1 MNAKWPVIVVVVA
14 AVVGAAAF
22 FGGMSYGQNKAPSL
36 QKAMETLRNASP
48 EEIAQSVQNGGGFAG
63 GAGGGFPGFGAGG
76 RQGGAAGGSGGF
88 VSGDV
93 IASDAESITVKMA
106 DGSSKIVFF
115 SGSTSISRQ
124 AEGSASDL
132 IDGTSVLVTGASNA
146 DGSITA
152 QTIQI
157 RPAGGA
163 PFAPGRDAP
172 TTTPTS

>member
-1 MNAKWPVIVVVVA
+1 MACDSGRGRRGGRCGRLLRRHELRSEQ
-14 AVVGAAAF
+14 GAF
-22 FGGMSYGQNKAPSL
+22 PTEGDGDAPQCFS
-36 QKAMETLRNASP
+36 Q
-48 EEIAQSVQNGGGFAG
+48 EIAQSVQNGGGFAG

-88 VSGDV
+88 LSGDV

-124 AEGSASDL
+124 AEGSVSDL
-132 IDGTSVLVTGASNA
+132 TDGTSVLVTGASNA

-163 PFAPGRDAP
+163 PFGPGRNSP

>member
-14 AVVGAAAF
+14 VVVGVAAF
-22 FGGMSYGQNKAPSL
+22 FGGMTYGQGRPPSVEAAVE
-36 QKAMETLRNASP
+36 AMRNASP
-48 EEIAQSVQNGGGFAG
+48 EELAQAFQSGGGEVPGLGGGVPGAGGGFAG
-63 GAGGGFPGFGAGG
+63 AG
-76 RQGGAAGGSGGF
+76 RQGGAMGGPGGGF
-88 VSGDV
+88 VNGDI
-93 IASDAESITVKMA
+93 IASDAESITVKLG

-132 IDGTSVLVTGASNA
+132 SEGTSVLVTGATNS

-157 RPAGGA
+157 RPAG
-163 PFAPGRDAP
+163 
-172 TTTPTS
+172 